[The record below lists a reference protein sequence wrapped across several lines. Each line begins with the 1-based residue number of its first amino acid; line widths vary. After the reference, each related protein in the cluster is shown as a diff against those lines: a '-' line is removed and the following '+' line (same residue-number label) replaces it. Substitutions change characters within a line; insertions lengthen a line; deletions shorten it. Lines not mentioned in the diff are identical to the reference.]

1 MRLKSERFE
10 PVAPAAERR
19 FRQVAGFSFVV
30 VSIFRSRLRP
40 ENADEFGELA
50 VRMLAL
56 AEAMPGFISYK
67 VYASEDG
74 ERCSIIEFESPEH
87 LRAWREHP
95 EHREAQRIGR
105 ERYYEEYTLHVGEP
119 MRESRFRR

>member
-1 MRLKSERFE
+1 M
-10 PVAPAAERR
+10 
-19 FRQVAGFSFVV
+19 V

-50 VRMLAL
+50 ARMLEL
-56 AEAMPGFISYK
+56 AQAMPGFISYK

-87 LRAWREHP
+87 P
-95 EHREAQRIGR
+95 QHREAQRIGQ
-105 ERYYEEYTLHVGEP
+105 ERYYEEYTLHVSEP
-119 MRESRFRR
+119 TRESRFQR

>member
-1 MRLKSERFE
+1 
-10 PVAPAAERR
+10 
-19 FRQVAGFSFVV
+19 VV
-30 VSIFRSRLRP
+30 ITIFRSRLRP

-50 VRMLAL
+50 ARMLEL

-67 VYASEDG
+67 LYTSEDG

-87 LRAWREHP
+87 LLAWREHP
-95 EHREAQRIGR
+95 QHREAQQIGR

-119 MRESRFRR
+119 TRESRFQR